1 MTKRKAAFVQ
11 SDSDLLVTS
20 LGNNH
25 WISLQLLV
33 GCVNYNANRSTSTV
47 LVRETCKWRT
57 TGRPLPRAR
66 PA

>member
-11 SDSDLLVTS
+11 SDFDLLVTS

-33 GCVNYNANRSTSTV
+33 GCVNYNAIAAR
-47 LVRETCKWRT
+47 RT
-57 TGRPLPRAR
+57 EAHRRY
-66 PA
+66 

>member
-33 GCVNYNANRSTSTV
+33 GCVNYNEPKHIDGISQGD
-47 LVRETCKWRT
+47 L
-57 TGRPLPRAR
+57 
-66 PA
+66 